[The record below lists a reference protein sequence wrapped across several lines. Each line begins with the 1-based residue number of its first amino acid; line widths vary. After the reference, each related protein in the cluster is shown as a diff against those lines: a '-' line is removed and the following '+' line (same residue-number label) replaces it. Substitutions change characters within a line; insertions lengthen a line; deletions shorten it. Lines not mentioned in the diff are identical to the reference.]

1 MGTNSKNIEKMENT
15 KGNRPP
21 LFRKMNYILMGV
33 GALLLIIGYICLSG
47 GKVPDEVFDGEIF
60 NTRRLVVAPIL
71 IFLGLLTE
79 IVAIMWHPKAPK
91 TENE

>member
-1 MGTNSKNIEKMENT
+1 MSSNNNENV

-33 GALLLIIGYICLSG
+33 GALLLLIGYICLSG
-47 GKVPDEVFDGEIF
+47 GDVPDDVFDGEIF
-60 NTRRLVVAPIL
+60 NTRRIVVAPIL
-71 IFLGLLTE
+71 IFLGLVTE

-91 TENE
+91 TDNE

>member
-1 MGTNSKNIEKMENT
+1 MSSNNEIMTNER
-15 KGNRPP
+15 GNRPP

-33 GALLLIIGYICLSG
+33 GALLLVIGYICLSG

-71 IFLGLLTE
+71 IFLGLVTE
-79 IVAIMWHPKAPK
+79 IVAIMWHPKALK
-91 TENE
+91 TDNE

>member
-1 MGTNSKNIEKMENT
+1 MPNER
-15 KGNRPP
+15 GNRPP

-47 GKVPDEVFDGEIF
+47 GKVPDDVFDGEIF

-71 IFLGLLTE
+71 MFLGLVTE
-79 IVAIMWHPKAPK
+79 IVAIMWHPKTPQ
-91 TENE
+91 TDNE

>member
-1 MGTNSKNIEKMENT
+1 MSSNTNNENV

-47 GKVPDEVFDGEIF
+47 GKVPDDVFDGEIF
-60 NTRRLVVAPIL
+60 NTRRIVVAP
-71 IFLGLLTE
+71 E
-79 IVAIMWHPKAPK
+79 IVAIMWHPKTP
-91 TENE
+91 TTDNE